1 MVVYHH
7 RRLEMKKDKTSN
19 WSHEKI
25 EVIHK
30 IYRSHRDVNIIDGV
44 FITKVMRD
52 CIGIK
57 DEET

>member
-1 MVVYHH
+1 
-7 RRLEMKKDKTSN
+7 MKGEGGEASN
-19 WSHEKI
+19 WLHEKI

-30 IYRSHRDVNIIDGV
+30 IYRSHRDVDVITGV
-44 FITKVMRD
+44 FISKVMRD